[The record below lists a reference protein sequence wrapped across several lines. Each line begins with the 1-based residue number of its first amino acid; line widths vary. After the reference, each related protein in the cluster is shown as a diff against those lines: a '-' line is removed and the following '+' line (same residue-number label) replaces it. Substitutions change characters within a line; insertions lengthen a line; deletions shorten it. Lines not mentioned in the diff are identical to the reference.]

1 MARDIQIFNK
11 KKLDKKQEC
20 KKYNKKSGKES
31 DSDSSNEDYDEEY
44 ENEEEDALDF
54 HEYRKLL
61 NDLFPSKHI
70 KEKVKSGEKVKETLN
85 KVIKKEG
92 GKTKEVSKG
101 KKDTKEKEKK
111 SSSKK
116 SNKKTKYSVESET
129 EPDCDE
135 DSEDSEEDDKAYNI
149 KPYIPSSRR
158 RLVPSY
164 SDSEDSDY
172 GFDEEDEDEE
182 EDSEE
187 EDSKLLKKK
196 SKNGKKEEGRKEGKE
211 AKEGK
216 EKEKKQKKGKE
227 KISIIFA
234 IDRKGSK
241 KKGKDQYDE
250 DDEEDED
257 SDYEYDSEYED
268 DSEYMLQYD
277 SESTEDE
284 DASVS
289 SVMTDDLDTDFSEEE
304 DNIDTTNTSKT
315 KSSSKIMKK
324 TFSKKGETKK
334 ENNEEDKKEVNDK
347 KVETDEKEATTD
359 KKELNNKKVDIK
371 SRIQETIHSD
381 KPLQVKD
388 TKETKEIK
396 ETKENEDTKEKS
408 LFSRLS
414 EIYNDYKSDPRIK
427 QCMNVFKN
435 ENKKEQKK
443 REKKLEKQKDKNSRI
458 FRKIMYDKNTQNDY
472 DVFEKMEYENQI
484 KMIKEVKEINKVS
497 RIVKPYRIKILE
509 TDIPIDFKGKALKK
523 ANTLRQMEP
532 GSNEYYK
539 MKNWIDTLMRVPFGK
554 YETLPV
560 TLSDGVDKCHEFMEN
575 AQKTL
580 DNAVYGLN
588 DAKMQIMQL
597 LGQFITNPQA
607 TGTAIAIHGAMGTGK
622 TSLVKEGISKILN
635 RPFAFI
641 ALGGA
646 TDSCFLEGHSYTYEG
661 STWGKI
667 VQILVDSKC
676 MNPVIYFDEL
686 DKISDTPKGE
696 EIVGILTHLTDT
708 TQNSL
713 FHDKYFSD
721 VDFDLSKCL
730 FIFSY
735 NDESKVNPILRDRMY
750 RIKTAGY
757 NKKEKTVI
765 SSNYLLPKIAE
776 QVNMKTEDIIIPNET
791 VEYIVD
797 NYCSKEE
804 GVRNLKRCLEI
815 IYTKLNLY
823 RLMKPGTNLFEK
835 DMSIK
840 VEFPFTVTKDILQKL
855 IKKED
860 PMSSALYSLY
870 V

>member
-1 MARDIQIFNK
+1 MARDIQIVNK
-11 KKLDKKQEC
+11 KKLDKKQDC

-92 GKTKEVSKG
+92 GKAKEVSKG

-129 EPDCDE
+129 ESDYDE
-135 DSEDSEEDDKAYNI
+135 DSENSEEDDKAYNI

-158 RLVPSY
+158 RLVHSY
-164 SDSEDSDY
+164 SDSDESDY

-196 SKNGKKEEGRKEGKE
+196 SKNGRKE

-241 KKGKDQYDE
+241 KKGKEQYDE

-304 DNIDTTNTSKT
+304 DNINTTNTSKT

-324 TFSKKGETKK
+324 TFSKKGESKK

-359 KKELNNKKVDIK
+359 EKEA
-371 SRIQETIHSD
+371 TTD
-381 KPLQVKD
+381 KPLQVK
-388 TKETKEIK
+388 
-396 ETKENEDTKEKS
+396 DTKEKS

-414 EIYNDYKSDPRIK
+414 EIYNEYKSDPRIK
-427 QCMNVFKN
+427 QCMNVFKK

-560 TLSDGVDKCHEFMEN
+560 TLTDGVDKCHEFMEN